1 MYFIFMGIE
10 IDIKRFAKHFL
21 LANEHKNQTI
31 KNEILGSGYRKIVI
45 TENVSLVKFSKTP
58 FLEVYI
64 FLENTENKE
73 IVNHLQ
79 N

>member
-10 IDIKRFAKHFL
+10 IDIKGFAKHFFWQMSI
-21 LANEHKNQTI
+21 KNQTI

-45 TENVSLVKFSKTP
+45 TENVENFLVMFSKTP

-64 FLENTENKE
+64 SSVKHRKQINS
-73 IVNHLQ
+73 
-79 N
+79 